1 MTQAYGSFYSFRYI
15 EEVTPGVTPS
25 TPSMKELRVTPP
37 VTAKLSREQK
47 KTNEMRPDGQIT
59 NVRLM
64 EKRVAAKLNFEFSFG
79 EYDSWL
85 ESALRGA
92 WATNVLKAGTTDKS
106 FTGEGAHT
114 DVDVYGVFTG
124 LFVNAMTLDIKS
136 NDFVTGSFDIVG
148 MGASPLTGT
157 PLDANPTAS
166 LTNPQYAGFDA
177 KTVKEGGATTSII
190 TGISLNLQRNAN
202 ANFALGSE
210 SAIGVGYGEN
220 NLTGTISAYFENLT
234 LANKFLNETETSL
247 EFTLGNGTSKSYTFL
262 IPRLKLGDGGLPEVT
277 SAGVIIPS
285 LPFQALYDS
294 VEATNL
300 KITRIPGA

>member
-1 MTQAYGSFYSFRYI
+1 MTQAYGSFYSLRYI

-25 TPSMKELRVTPP
+25 TPSMKELRIVPP
-37 VTAKLSREQK
+37 VTLKPSREQK
-47 KTNEMRPDGQIT
+47 KTNELRPDGQIT

-64 EKRVAAKLNFEFSFG
+64 EKRVTAKLNFEFSYG
-79 EYDSWL
+79 EFDSWL
-85 ESALRGA
+85 ESALRGV
-92 WATNVLKAGTTDKS
+92 WTGNVLKAGVTDKS

-114 DVDVYGVFTG
+114 DIDVYGVFTG

-136 NDFVTGSFDIVG
+136 DDFVTGSFDIVG
-148 MGASPLTGT
+148 MGASALSGT
-157 PLDANPTAS
+157 PLDSTPTAS
-166 LTNPQYAGFDA
+166 IANPQYAGFDA
-177 KTVKEGGATTSII
+177 KTVKEGGSVSTII

-210 SAIGVGYGEN
+210 SAISVGYGEN
-220 NLTGTISAYFENLT
+220 NLTGTISAYFEDLT

-247 EFTLGNGTSKSYTFL
+247 ELTLGNGTSKSYTFL

-277 SAGVIIPS
+277 SAGVLIPS
-285 LPFQALYDS
+285 LPFQALYHS
-294 VEATNL
+294 GEGTNL